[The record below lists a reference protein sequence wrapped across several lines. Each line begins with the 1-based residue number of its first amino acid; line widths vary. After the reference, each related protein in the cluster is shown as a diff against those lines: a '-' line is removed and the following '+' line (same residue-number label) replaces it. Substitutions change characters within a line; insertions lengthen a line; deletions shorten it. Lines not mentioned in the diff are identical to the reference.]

1 MSDLHKKL
9 LAQYKGD
16 LRLPDNPLS
25 LSDHCSNKLIK
36 LMTDEDKIL
45 KEVKKAVQES
55 KPLDKSWGNSK
66 YLLLCIDRF
75 SKFPSAK
82 VVNNTA
88 ASSIL
93 TFMTDYCHLHGFPKS
108 IRADHGSCFT
118 SFDFRN
124 FCEKNNIN
132 LILCTVGDHR
142 SNGIVERLIYTVKA
156 KLLAM
161 SFNDP
166 KPSLNTAIDKIIWN
180 IRSTKQ
186 SSIGC
191 SPFSKH
197 FNRSP
202 NTFWKSLVSHAISL
216 DKGKSILTKDRAQ
229 DWGADDA
236 FEDGYLEDR
245 AIDERGYES
254 DPAEKVDRNLQ
265 RAPLSNPFSQGGNW
279 FRKTVHRREGEP
291 YFKPLGSKPLSDT
304 KHTVTLDNGHVI
316 RKSDLA
322 FNKIQPAAPKT
333 FSARPNSLINSN
345 DSAGKRKRNSP
356 SKRRDSN
363 IRGPSTSYTPTG
375 GNTCKKRRT
384 FITSSKG
391 SKFDFNNLDS
401 SLELDLWDKVIDDY
415 LGTEAETV
423 CSTPTINLHSDL
435 DQPRSTVQ
443 SQTNTQTT
451 FTIPTGTSDEPI

>member
-1 MSDLHKKL
+1 
-9 LAQYKGD
+9 
-16 LRLPDNPLS
+16 
-25 LSDHCSNKLIK
+25 
-36 LMTDEDKIL
+36 
-45 KEVKKAVQES
+45 
-55 KPLDKSWGNSK
+55 
-66 YLLLCIDRF
+66 
-75 SKFPSAK
+75 
-82 VVNNTA
+82 
-88 ASSIL
+88 
-93 TFMTDYCHLHGFPKS
+93 
-108 IRADHGSCFT
+108 
-118 SFDFRN
+118 
-124 FCEKNNIN
+124 
-132 LILCTVGDHR
+132 
-142 SNGIVERLIYTVKA
+142 
-156 KLLAM
+156 M

-229 DWGADDA
+229 NWGADDA

-245 AIDERGYES
+245 AIEERGYES
-254 DPAEKVDRNLQ
+254 DPADKVDRNLQ

-279 FRKTVHRREGEP
+279 FRKTVNRREGEP

-304 KHTVTLDNGHVI
+304 KHTVTLDKGHVI

-333 FSARPNSLINSN
+333 FSARPNSLINNN

-356 SKRRDSN
+356 SMRRNSN
-363 IRGPSTSYTPTG
+363 IGGPSTSYLPTV
-375 GNTCKKRRT
+375 GNTYKKKRT
-384 FITSSKG
+384 IITSSKS

-401 SLELDLWDKVIDDY
+401 SLGLDLWDKVIDDY

-423 CSTPTINLHSDL
+423 CNSPTGNLHSDL
-435 DQPRSTVQ
+435 DQPKSTAQ

-451 FTIPTGTSDEPI
+451 ITIPTGTSDDPIRVDSSPEKTLETPKTPISLKHRARRNPGPPKFYGDRRFIDQVTLGTETISAVDSDDEPLITFFGAKSPRPNLTYCTTSPLDYLTPIDEIPCHTTLVAETTQGQFSTPSSQATKIAWVSPPLVELTSNTQDDDGSDISSAIDTDVTSMLDTTLRS